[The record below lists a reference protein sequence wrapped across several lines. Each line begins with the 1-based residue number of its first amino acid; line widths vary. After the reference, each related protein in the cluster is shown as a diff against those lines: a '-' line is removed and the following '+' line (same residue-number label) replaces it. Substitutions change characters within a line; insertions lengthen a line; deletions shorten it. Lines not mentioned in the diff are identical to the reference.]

1 MDYALD
7 GTNPL
12 QMTLIGRFRLVQHHQ
27 HLLAH
32 LLVKGDQ
39 VRFTESFF
47 FSAYFIFNAEEI
59 YLKSSARI
67 HRS

>member
-47 FSAYFIFNAEEI
+47 FFFFFFSAHVIFNAEEI
-59 YLKSSARI
+59 I
-67 HRS
+67 IP